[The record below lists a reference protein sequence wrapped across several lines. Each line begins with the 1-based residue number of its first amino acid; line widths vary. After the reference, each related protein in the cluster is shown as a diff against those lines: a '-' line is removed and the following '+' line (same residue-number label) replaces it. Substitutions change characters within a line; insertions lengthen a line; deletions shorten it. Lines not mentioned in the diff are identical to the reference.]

1 MFSVWGVLRLCV
13 VVLAVVAFGYFR
25 LFSVIS
31 AKKRANS
38 VQIFIPLRGTNTM
51 AMANIRIILDT
62 RRACKDGTFPVKL
75 YLHHRSQ
82 IMISTGVTCALKDWD
97 MALCAIRAKTVA
109 QKANNA
115 VLRSMLSKC
124 EALLLNLTVSGELAK
139 MTAKELKARLEEE
152 LSIRRGGGGAATL
165 YHYLELAKNGKAER
179 TVRLFKW
186 AQDRV
191 TEFCG
196 RDKLVEDIDM
206 RWVVEFREFL
216 GKRYAPN
223 TVAQGLA
230 WVSRALSLAVTDGV
244 ISKNPS
250 VGVRKPKAETRKKCL
265 PIEKLR
271 ELRDMTFEN
280 FDVKFNHNRRINLEY
295 ARDMFMLQ
303 FYLIG
308 INMVDLMGLK
318 EIVDGRIDYV
328 RHKTGTLYSVKVQPE
343 AMEIIERW
351 RGNNS
356 LVWNKCASPASVCST
371 VTINLKELMPRLST
385 NWARHTWATIAA
397 ELEIPVET
405 ISHAL
410 GHKIGSPVTAIYVA
424 YNQKKVDDANRRVID
439 YLNAD
444 RSGK

>member
-1 MFSVWGVLRLCV
+1 
-13 VVLAVVAFGYFR
+13 
-25 LFSVIS
+25 
-31 AKKRANS
+31 
-38 VQIFIPLRGTNTM
+38 
-51 AMANIRIILDT
+51 MANIRIILDT
-62 RRACKDGTFPVKL
+62 RRVCKDGSFPVKL
-75 YLHHRSQ
+75 YLHHRGQ
-82 IMISTGVTCALKDWD
+82 IMISTGVACALKDWD

-115 VLRSMLSKC
+115 VMRSMLSKA

-139 MTAKELKARLEEE
+139 MTAKELKARLEDE

-191 TEFCG
+191 AEFCG

-206 RWVVEFREFL
+206 SWVVEFREFL

-230 WVSRALSLAVTDGV
+230 WVSRALSLAVADGLLTR
-244 ISKNPS
+244 NPCA
-250 VGVRKPKAETRKKCL
+250 GVRKPKAETRKRYL
-265 PIEKLR
+265 SLDKLR
-271 ELRDMTFEN
+271 ELKDMNFER
-280 FDVKFNHNRRINLEY
+280 FNTPRWPRYSESLEF

-308 INMVDLMGLK
+308 INVVDLVDLD
-318 EIVDGRIDYV
+318 EIANARVDYV
-328 RHKTGTLYSVKVQPE
+328 RHKTSSLYSVKIQPE
-343 AMEIIERW
+343 AMAIIERW
-351 RGNNS
+351 RGEKTLIRHNYASAATLCSVLNNR
-356 LVWNKCASPASVCST
+356 LKCM
-371 VTINLKELMPRLST
+371 MPGLTT
-385 NWARHTWATIAA
+385 NWARHTWASMAA
-397 ELEIPVET
+397 ELEIPIET

>member
-1 MFSVWGVLRLCV
+1 MLLAFGFLRLYS
-13 VVLAVVAFGYFR
+13 AFCE
-25 LFSVIS
+25 
-31 AKKRANS
+31 KKRANF
-38 VQIFIPLRGTNTM
+38 VQIFIPLQGTNTIT
-51 AMANIRIILDT
+51 MANIRIILDT
-62 RRACKDGTFPVKL
+62 RRVCKDGSFPVKL
-75 YLHHRSQ
+75 YLHHRGQ
-82 IMISTGVTCALKDWD
+82 IMISTGVACALKDWD
-97 MALCAIRAKTVA
+97 MALCTIRAKTVA

-115 VLRSMLSKC
+115 VLRSMLSKG

-139 MTAKELKARLEEE
+139 MTAKELKARLEDE

-165 YHYLELAKNGKAER
+165 HHYLEVAKNGKAER

-196 RDKLVEDIDM
+196 RDKLVEDVDM

-230 WVSRALSLAVTDGV
+230 WVSRALSLAVADGLLTR
-244 ISKNPS
+244 NPCA
-250 VGVRKPKAETRKKCL
+250 GVRKPKAETRKKSL
-265 PIEKLR
+265 SIEKLR
-271 ELRDMTFEN
+271 ELRDMTFED

-328 RHKTGTLYSVKVQPE
+328 RHKTGTLYSVRVQPE
-343 AMEIIERW
+343 AMKIILKW
-351 RGNNS
+351 RGKNTLIHNRYS
-356 LVWNKCASPASVCST
+356 TAAHACST
-371 VTINLKELMPRLST
+371 ITRHLKFLISGLST
-385 NWARHTWATIAA
+385 NYSRHTWASMAA
-397 ELEIPVET
+397 ELEIPIET

>member
-1 MFSVWGVLRLCV
+1 MFVLLWGLWGKLGS
-13 VVLAVVAFGYFR
+13 LAVVAFGYLR
-25 LFSVIS
+25 LYS
-31 AKKRANS
+31 AFCEKKRANF
-38 VQIFIPLRGTNTM
+38 VQIFIPLQGINTM

-62 RRACKDGTFPVKL
+62 RRVCKDGTFPVKL

-82 IMISTGVTCALKDWD
+82 IMISTGVACALKDWD
-97 MALCAIRAKTVA
+97 MALCAIRARSVA

-115 VLRSMLSKC
+115 VLRSMLSKA
-124 EALLLNLTVSGELAK
+124 ETLLLNLTVSGELAK
-139 MTAKELKARLEEE
+139 MTAKELKVRLEEE
-152 LSIRRGGGGAATL
+152 LSIRRGGGGATL
-165 YHYLELAKNGKAER
+165 YHYLEVAKNGKAER

-196 RDKLVEDIDM
+196 RDKLVEDVDM

-230 WVSRALSLAVTDGV
+230 WVSRALSLAVADGLLTR
-244 ISKNPS
+244 NPCA
-250 VGVRKPKAETRKKCL
+250 GVRKPKAETRKRYL
-265 PIEKLR
+265 SLDKLR
-271 ELRDMTFEN
+271 ELRDMNFER
-280 FDVKFNHNRRINLEY
+280 FNTPRWPRYNESLEF

-308 INMVDLMGLK
+308 INVVDLVDLD
-318 EIVDGRIDYV
+318 EIANARVDYV
-328 RHKTGTLYSVKVQPE
+328 RHKTSSLYSVKIQPE
-343 AMEIIERW
+343 AMAIIERW
-351 RGNNS
+351 RGEKTLIRHNYASAATLCSVLNNR
-356 LVWNKCASPASVCST
+356 LKCM
-371 VTINLKELMPRLST
+371 MPGLTT
-385 NWARHTWATIAA
+385 NWARHTWASMAA
-397 ELEIPVET
+397 ELEIPIET

-444 RSGK
+444 KVGK

>member
-1 MFSVWGVLRLCV
+1 
-13 VVLAVVAFGYFR
+13 
-25 LFSVIS
+25 
-31 AKKRANS
+31 
-38 VQIFIPLRGTNTM
+38 
-51 AMANIRIILDT
+51 MANIRIILDT
-62 RRACKDGTFPVKL
+62 RRVCKDGSFPVKL
-75 YLHHRSQ
+75 YLHHRGQ
-82 IMISTGVTCALKDWD
+82 IMISTGVACALKDWD

-115 VLRSMLSKC
+115 VLRSMLSKA

-139 MTAKELKARLEEE
+139 MTTKELKARLEEE

-196 RDKLVEDIDM
+196 RDKLVEDVDM
-206 RWVVEFREFL
+206 NWVVEFREFL

-230 WVSRALSLAVTDGV
+230 WVSRALSLAVADGLLTR
-244 ISKNPS
+244 NPCA
-250 VGVRKPKAETRKKCL
+250 GVRKPKAETRKRYL
-265 PIEKLR
+265 SLDKLR
-271 ELRDMTFEN
+271 ELRDMNFER
-280 FDVKFNHNRRINLEY
+280 FNTPRWPMYSKSLEF

-308 INMVDLMGLK
+308 INVVDLVDLD
-318 EIVDGRIDYV
+318 EIANARVDYV
-328 RHKTGTLYSVKVQPE
+328 RHKTSSLYSVKIQPE

-351 RGNNS
+351 RGEKTLIRHNYASAATLCSVLNNR
-356 LVWNKCASPASVCST
+356 LKCM
-371 VTINLKELMPRLST
+371 MPGLTT
-385 NWARHTWATIAA
+385 NWARHTWASMAA
-397 ELEIPVET
+397 ELEIPIET

-444 RSGK
+444 LKGKK

>member
-1 MFSVWGVLRLCV
+1 MVVLTLLAFGFLRLCS
-13 VVLAVVAFGYFR
+13 AFCE
-25 LFSVIS
+25 
-31 AKKRANS
+31 KKRANF
-38 VQIFIPLRGTNTM
+38 VQIFIPLQRTNITT
-51 AMANIRIILDT
+51 MANIRIILDT
-62 RRACKDGTFPVKL
+62 RRVCKDGSFPVKL
-75 YLHHRSQ
+75 YLHHRGQ
-82 IMISTGVTCALKDWD
+82 IMISTGVACALKDWD

-115 VLRSMLSKC
+115 VLRSMLSKG

-139 MTAKELKARLEEE
+139 MTAKELKARLEDE
-152 LSIRRGGGGAATL
+152 LSIRRGGGGAATTL
-165 YHYLELAKNGKAER
+165 YHYLEVAKNGKAER

-230 WVSRALSLAVTDGV
+230 WVSRALSLAVADGLLTR
-244 ISKNPS
+244 NPCA
-250 VGVRKPKAETRKKCL
+250 GVRKPKAETRKKCL
-265 PIEKLR
+265 SIEKLR

-343 AMEIIERW
+343 ALEIIERW

-371 VTINLKELMPRLST
+371 VTINLKELMPGLTT
-385 NWARHTWATIAA
+385 NWARHTWASMAA

-410 GHKIGSPVTAIYVA
+410 GHKIGSPVTAIYIA

-444 RSGK
+444 LFGK

>member
-1 MFSVWGVLRLCV
+1 M

-38 VQIFIPLRGTNTM
+38 VQIFIPLRGTNTNT
-51 AMANIRIILDT
+51 MANIRIILDT
-62 RRACKDGTFPVKL
+62 RRVCKDGSFPVKL
-75 YLHHRSQ
+75 YLHHRGQ
-82 IMISTGVTCALKDWD
+82 IIISTGVACALKDWD

-115 VLRSMLSKC
+115 ILRSMLNKG

-165 YHYLELAKNGKAER
+165 YHYLEVAKNGKAER

-230 WVSRALSLAVTDGV
+230 WVSRALSLAVADGLLTR
-244 ISKNPS
+244 NPCA
-250 VGVRKPKAETRKKCL
+250 GVRKPKAETRKRYL
-265 PIEKLR
+265 SLERLR
-271 ELRDMTFEN
+271 ELRDMNFER
-280 FDVKFNHNRRINLEY
+280 FNTPRWPKYNIALEY

-303 FYLIG
+303 FYLLG
-308 INMVDLMGLK
+308 INIVDLAGLTGV
-318 EIVDGRIDYV
+318 VDGRVEYV

-343 AMEIIERW
+343 AMKIIERW
-351 RGNNS
+351 RGVDTLIKHHYDSAATLCSVLDNR
-356 LVWNKCASPASVCST
+356 LKC
-371 VTINLKELMPRLST
+371 LMPGLTT
-385 NWARHTWATIAA
+385 NWARHTWASMAA

-444 RSGK
+444 KVGK

>member
-1 MFSVWGVLRLCV
+1 M
-13 VVLAVVAFGYFR
+13 VVAFGFLR
-25 LFSVIS
+25 LCS
-31 AKKRANS
+31 AFCEKKRANF
-38 VQIFIPLRGTNTM
+38 VQIFIPLQRTNITT
-51 AMANIRIILDT
+51 MANIRIILDT
-62 RRACKDGTFPVKL
+62 RRVCKDGSFPVKL
-75 YLHHRSQ
+75 YLHHRGQ
-82 IMISTGVTCALKDWD
+82 IMISTGVACALKDWD

-115 VLRSMLSKC
+115 VLRSMLSKG

-139 MTAKELKARLEEE
+139 MTTKELKARLEEE
-152 LSIRRGGGGAATL
+152 LSIRRGGGGATL
-165 YHYLELAKNGKAER
+165 YHYLGLAKNGKAER

-196 RDKLVEDIDM
+196 RDKLVEDVDM

-230 WVSRALSLAVTDGV
+230 WVSRALSLAVADGLLTR
-244 ISKNPS
+244 NPCA
-250 VGVRKPKAETRKKCL
+250 GVRKPKAETRKRYL
-265 PIEKLR
+265 SLERLR
-271 ELRDMTFEN
+271 ELRDMNFER
-280 FDVKFNHNRRINLEY
+280 FNSPRWPKYNIALEY

-303 FYLIG
+303 FYLLG
-308 INMVDLMGLK
+308 INIVDLTGLTGV
-318 EIVDGRIDYV
+318 VDGRVEYV

-351 RGNNS
+351 RGVDS
-356 LVWNKCASPASVCST
+356 LIQHNYASAATLCSVLDNRLKC
-371 VTINLKELMPRLST
+371 LMPGLTT
-385 NWARHTWATIAA
+385 NWARHTWASMAA

-444 RSGK
+444 LKGKK

>member
-1 MFSVWGVLRLCV
+1 
-13 VVLAVVAFGYFR
+13 
-25 LFSVIS
+25 
-31 AKKRANS
+31 
-38 VQIFIPLRGTNTM
+38 
-51 AMANIRIILDT
+51 MANIRIILDT
-62 RRACKDGTFPVKL
+62 RRVCKDGSFPVKL
-75 YLHHRSQ
+75 YLHHRGQ

-97 MALCAIRAKTVA
+97 TALCAIRARSVA

-115 VLRSMLSKC
+115 VLRSMLNKG

-165 YHYLELAKNGKAER
+165 YHYLEVSKSGKAER

-196 RDKLVEDIDM
+196 HNKLVEDIDM

-216 GKRYAPN
+216 GKKYAPN

-244 ISKNPS
+244 ISKNPCA
-250 VGVRKPKAETRKKCL
+250 GVRKPRKETRKKYL
-265 PIEKLR
+265 SLDKMR
-271 ELRDMTFEN
+271 ELRDMN
-280 FDVKFNHNRRINLEY
+280 FDEIKYHNKESLEY
-295 ARDMFMLQ
+295 ARDIFMLQ
-303 FYLIG
+303 FYLLG
-308 INMVDLMGLK
+308 INIVDLMGLR
-318 EIVDGRIDYV
+318 EIVDKRVEYV
-328 RHKTGTLYSVKVQPE
+328 RHKTGTLYSVRVMPE

-351 RGNNS
+351 RGENTLIHNRYS
-356 LVWNKCASPASVCST
+356 TAAHACST
-371 VTINLKELMPRLST
+371 ITRHLKYLIPGLST
-385 NWARHTWATIAA
+385 NYSRHTWASMAA

-410 GHKIGSPVTAIYVA
+410 GHKIGSPVTAIYIA

-444 RSGK
+444 LKGKK